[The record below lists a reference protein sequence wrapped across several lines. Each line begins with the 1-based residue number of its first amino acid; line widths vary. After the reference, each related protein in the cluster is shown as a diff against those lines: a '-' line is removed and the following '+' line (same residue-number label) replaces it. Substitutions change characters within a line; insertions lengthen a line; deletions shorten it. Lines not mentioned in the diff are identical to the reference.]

1 MVVECDVPPGVITG
15 ENVRKLMKHAKD
27 NGYAIPAFNCTRY
40 VLSRGNVSKDI
51 LSYYTR
57 IFRDESVVL
66 PP

>member
-40 VLSRGNVSKDI
+40 VLAASVYVLLHRNLQIS
-51 LSYYTR
+51 
-57 IFRDESVVL
+57 DESVL